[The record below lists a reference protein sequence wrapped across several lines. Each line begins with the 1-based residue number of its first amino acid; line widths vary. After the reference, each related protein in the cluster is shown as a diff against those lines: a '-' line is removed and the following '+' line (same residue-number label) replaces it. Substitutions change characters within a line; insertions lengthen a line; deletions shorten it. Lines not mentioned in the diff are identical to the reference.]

1 MQKLLLIRNLKRN
14 SFNFNDMKSE
24 IINGLMPIL
33 SDKTG
38 RVLLSYLLLWALKR
52 ILKKMITI
60 VKKMFSL
67 RKLLIRKKFLNK
79 NK

>member
-1 MQKLLLIRNLKRN
+1 
-14 SFNFNDMKSE
+14 MKSE

-52 ILKKMITI
+52 ILKEDDNNS
-60 VKKMFSL
+60 KKMFSL
-67 RKLLIRKKFLNK
+67 RKLLIRKKF
-79 NK
+79 